1 MEMTKIYRVQKRKF
15 SPDVVEKNIGT
26 IDEPKWKVYLVPIGN
41 RKDIVAGVIC
51 EFLNSKD

>member
-1 MEMTKIYRVQKRKF
+1 MTKIYRVQKRKF